1 MKKSKKIKTMNH
13 QNNSGIQ
20 NQPDYHIEIERKNMV
35 RLLDERIDKV
45 YGSLLGPMKK
55 KNIDKIRHFTLDVMV
70 FILDTNPRVC
80 NKLSREIISLAQNTF
95 IEKNVN
101 FSTFNNEQHKIRE
114 YMNEGGGIRWFTWDN
129 PEISF
134 VRASF
139 GLFVKMKTKGDHEHI
154 LSDTFLQIVECVNL
168 NIELITKDELV
179 KIINKH
185 FM

>member
-1 MKKSKKIKTMNH
+1 MNH

-101 FSTFNNEQHKIRE
+101 FSTFNNEQHRIRE
-114 YMNEGGGIRWFTWDN
+114 YMNEVVEYDGLHGITPRYL
-129 PEISF
+129 
-134 VRASF
+134 
-139 GLFVKMKTKGDHEHI
+139 LFVHLLAF
-154 LSDTFLQIVECVNL
+154 LSKWKQKVIM
-168 NIELITKDELV
+168 NI
-179 KIINKH
+179 H
-185 FM
+185 

>member
-1 MKKSKKIKTMNH
+1 MNH

-95 IEKNVN
+95 IEK
-101 FSTFNNEQHKIRE
+101 KR
-114 YMNEGGGIRWFTWDN
+114 
-129 PEISF
+129 
-134 VRASF
+134 
-139 GLFVKMKTKGDHEHI
+139 
-154 LSDTFLQIVECVNL
+154 
-168 NIELITKDELV
+168 
-179 KIINKH
+179 
-185 FM
+185 